1 MHRSQMKSDYPLP
14 SRAFDLVFT
23 ALAALFTIGLFV
35 DGWAHHHLPAKIET
49 FFTPW
54 HAPFYAG
61 FFSLFVLMWLT
72 MRRNETSGF
81 SLRRSL
87 PQEYMTSFWGGV
99 AFLAGAVAD
108 MFWHRYFGIE
118 VSLEALLSPTHLA
131 LALGG
136 ALMVAGPFRSLWHR
150 RKEKGIVAHL
160 PALISF
166 ALFLSFF
173 TFMTQFAHPIVDPW
187 MDPARQMMRIGAA
200 QSLGLSGVLLQTA
213 LFTGL
218 SLYVLR
224 RRKLPFGS
232 FAFILGLNALGM
244 AFMQDEFRFFPAIV
258 LAGLLIDL
266 IVREVFNPREI
277 WTVRALGALMPAAYW
292 TAYTVTLLSTGGVWW
307 SVHLWAGQIV
317 LAGVAGL
324 LISCLVFPPKPSVA

>member
-1 MHRSQMKSDYPLP
+1 MHHSQMRPGYPDP
-14 SRAFDLVFT
+14 SRAFDWTFT
-23 ALAALFTIGLFV
+23 ALAALFTAGLFA
-35 DGWAHHHLPAKIET
+35 DGWAHHHLPANIET
-49 FFTPW
+49 FFASW

-81 SLRRSL
+81 PLRRSL
-87 PQEYMTSFWGGV
+87 PQEYMPSFWGGV
-99 AFLAGAVAD
+99 AFLAGAVAE

-118 VSLEALLSPTHLA
+118 VSLEALISPTHLT
-131 LALGG
+131 LAFGG

-150 RKEKGIVAHL
+150 RKEKGIVGYL
-160 PALISF
+160 PALVSF
-166 ALFLSFF
+166 ALFLSFL

-187 MDPARQMMRIGAA
+187 MNPARQMMWIGVA
-200 QSLGLSGVLLQTA
+200 QSLGLSGALLQTT

-232 FAFILGLNALGM
+232 FAFILGFNALGM
-244 AFMQDEFRFFPAIV
+244 AFMQDEFSFFPAIA

-277 WTVRALGALMPAAYW
+277 WTVRALGALLPAAYW
-292 TAYTVTLLSTGGVWW
+292 TAYTATLLSTGGVSW

-317 LAGVAGL
+317 LASIFGL
-324 LISCLVFPPKPSVA
+324 LLSYLVFPPKPSAA